1 MNGNYRSRNS
11 EKKDVKETWV
21 PKTELGRKVMNG
33 EIKTMDE
40 IFEKGFVIREPEI
53 VDYLVPDMRDE
64 VIQIGGNPGKG
75 GSIRRTP
82 IRFTNRMHKS
92 GRRRS
97 IHALVAVGNG
107 NGILGIGYATSKDVQ
122 STIANAVKKAKIN
135 VIPIRRGCGSWECQ
149 CMSHHSIPFKT
160 EAKCGSVHVT
170 LMPAPKGIGLCVAKE
185 AKTILTLAGI
195 TDAWGKSRGQTKTRL
210 NFVKAIYSALK
221 KLNKVR
227 VSKDAKKSTGM
238 IEGSVNVKAV
248 DKVEAVDKVK
258 VEDKVE
264 TVDKVKVEDKVETVD
279 KVKVEDKAKTV
290 DKIKAEEKAKAVD
303 KAKTEE
309 KAKAVDKV
317 KAEEK
322 AKTEDKVKS

>member
-40 IFEKGFVIREPEI
+40 IFERGFVIREPEI
-53 VDYLVPDMRDE
+53 VDYLVPDIRDE

-107 NGILGIGYATSKDVQ
+107 NGILGLGYATSKDVP
-122 STIANAVKKAKIN
+122 STIANAVKKAKVN

-149 CMSHHSIPFKT
+149 CMSHHSLPFKT

-185 AKTILTLAGI
+185 AKTIMSLAGI

-210 NFVKAIYSALK
+210 NFVKAIYGALK

-227 VSKDAKKSTGM
+227 VSEDAKKSTGM

-248 DKVEAVDKVK
+248 DKAK
-258 VEDKVE
+258 VEDKAEAVE
-264 TVDKVKVEDKVETVD
+264 VEADKS
-279 KVKVEDKAKTV
+279 KVEDKAKTV
-290 DKIKAEEKAKAVD
+290 KVEADKSKVED
-303 KAKTEE
+303 KAKTVKVEAD
-309 KAKAVDKV
+309 KAKVED
-317 KAEEK
+317 K
-322 AKTEDKVKS
+322 AKTVKVEADKAKVEDKVKS

>member
-1 MNGNYRSRNS
+1 MNGSYRSRNS
-11 EKKDVKETWV
+11 EKRDVKETWV

-185 AKTILTLAGI
+185 AKTIMSLAGI

-248 DKVEAVDKVK
+248 DKAK
-258 VEDKVE
+258 VEEKVE
-264 TVDKVKVEDKVETVD
+264 TVDKA
-279 KVKVEDKAKTV
+279 KVEDKAKTV
-290 DKIKAEEKAKAVD
+290 DKVKVED

-322 AKTEDKVKS
+322 AKAEDKVKS

>member
-40 IFEKGFVIREPEI
+40 IFERGFVIREPEI
-53 VDYLVPDMRDE
+53 VDYLVPDIRDE

-107 NGILGIGYATSKDVQ
+107 NGILGLGYATSKDVP
-122 STIANAVKKAKIN
+122 STIANAVKKAKVN

-149 CMSHHSIPFKT
+149 CMSHHSLPFKT

-185 AKTILTLAGI
+185 AKTIMSLAGI

-210 NFVKAIYSALK
+210 NFVKAIYGALK

-227 VSKDAKKSTGM
+227 VSEDAKKSTGM

-248 DKVEAVDKVK
+248 DKAK
-258 VEDKVE
+258 VEDKAEAVE
-264 TVDKVKVEDKVETVD
+264 VEADKS
-279 KVKVEDKAKTV
+279 KVEDKAKTV
-290 DKIKAEEKAKAVD
+290 KVEAD
-303 KAKTEE
+303 KAK
-309 KAKAVDKV
+309 V
-317 KAEEK
+317 
-322 AKTEDKVKS
+322 EDKVKS

>member
-40 IFEKGFVIREPEI
+40 IFERGFVIREPEI
-53 VDYLVPDMRDE
+53 VDYLVPDIRDE

-107 NGILGIGYATSKDVQ
+107 NGILGLGYATSKDVP
-122 STIANAVKKAKIN
+122 STIANAVKKAKVN

-149 CMSHHSIPFKT
+149 CMSHHSLPFKT

-185 AKTILTLAGI
+185 AKTIMSLAGI

-210 NFVKAIYSALK
+210 NFVKAIYGALK

-227 VSKDAKKSTGM
+227 VSEDAKKSTGM

-248 DKVEAVDKVK
+248 DKAK
-258 VEDKVE
+258 VEDKAEAVE
-264 TVDKVKVEDKVETVD
+264 VEADKS
-279 KVKVEDKAKTV
+279 KVEDKAKTV
-290 DKIKAEEKAKAVD
+290 
-303 KAKTEE
+303 
-309 KAKAVDKV
+309 KV
-317 KAEEK
+317 EA
-322 AKTEDKVKS
+322 D

>member
-40 IFEKGFVIREPEI
+40 IFERGFVIREPEI
-53 VDYLVPDMRDE
+53 VDYLVPDIRDE

-107 NGILGIGYATSKDVQ
+107 NGILGLGYATSKDVP
-122 STIANAVKKAKIN
+122 STIANAVKKAKVN

-185 AKTILTLAGI
+185 AKTIMSLAGI

-210 NFVKAIYSALK
+210 NFVKAIYGALK

-248 DKVEAVDKVK
+248 DKAK
-258 VEDKVE
+258 VEDKAEAVE
-264 TVDKVKVEDKVETVD
+264 VDKAKVEDKAKVVKVEAD
-279 KVKVEDKAKTV
+279 KAKVEDKAKTV
-290 DKIKAEEKAKAVD
+290 KVEADKAKVED
-303 KAKTEE
+303 KAKTVKVEAD
-309 KAKAVDKV
+309 KAKV
-317 KAEEK
+317 
-322 AKTEDKVKS
+322 EDKIKS